1 MRLNADRR
9 VFLGVFL
16 KGGEYFS
23 SVYMKTSDQDKTGFG
38 KSKKEI
44 NKKTKKIQI
53 RSYTV
58 IKEMDRCTCRYIKTQ
73 ILKCLIDKRNS
84 IDGYSQLSK
93 VALSLS
99 GRLKYKQG
107 TERGSELMAQ

>member
-23 SVYMKTSDQDKTGFG
+23 SVYMKTSDQDKTAFG

-44 NKKTKKIQI
+44 NKKTKK
-53 RSYTV
+53 
-58 IKEMDRCTCRYIKTQ
+58 
-73 ILKCLIDKRNS
+73 
-84 IDGYSQLSK
+84 
-93 VALSLS
+93 
-99 GRLKYKQG
+99 YK
-107 TERGSELMAQ
+107 